1 MNVAVF
7 LCIVFDEGEILK
19 SGGVPNKI
27 HQSEGIY
34 ILYFVF
40 VFFGSKKGLN
50 EMIKLNKNNFSQKY
64 FLLSSKFFI

>member
-19 SGGVPNKI
+19 SGGVPNKT

-34 ILYFVF
+34 IIYFVF

-50 EMIKLNKNNFSQKY
+50 EMIKQK
-64 FLLSSKFFI
+64 